1 VPSINQVNPINVVRH
16 IKVFSPDTFGQRRV
30 DVIGVGASGSW
41 LVLQL
46 AKLGVSNAHAWD
58 FDTVAEHNL
67 ANQAFGPDDVG
78 KPKVEALARLVK
90 AQTGAVITT
99 HNEPYHGQQ
108 QLGEVV
114 FLLTDTMKSR
124 KEIWLRAIKYKPM
137 VKLMIETRM
146 DADNG
151 RIYAINPCQP
161 AEVNG
166 WESTLYDDPVADP
179 SVCGA
184 RITIGSTA
192 MMLACFAT
200 WQFMRWF
207 AISQGTAPA
216 GEKLEN
222 EIFFGLRPTFT
233 SANKF

>member
-1 VPSINQVNPINVVRH
+1 MPSVNPVNPLRH
-16 IKVFSPDTFGQRRV
+16 MKVFSPDTFGMRRV

-46 AKLGVSNAHAWD
+46 AKLGISNIHVWD

-78 KPKVEALARLVK
+78 KPKVESLARLVK

-124 KEIWLRAIKYKPM
+124 KEIWQRAIKYKPM
-137 VKLMIETRM
+137 IKLMIETRM

-151 RIYAINPCQP
+151 RVYAINPINP
-161 AEVNG
+161 DHIKG
-166 WESTLYDDPVADP
+166 WEATLYDDPVADP

-192 MMLACFAT
+192 MALACYAT
-200 WQFMRWF
+200 WAFMRWF
-207 AISQGTAPA
+207 AIDQGTAPE
-216 GEKLEN
+216 GDKLEQ
-222 EIFFGLRPTFT
+222 ELLFGLRPPFA
-233 SANKF
+233 SFNKFAF